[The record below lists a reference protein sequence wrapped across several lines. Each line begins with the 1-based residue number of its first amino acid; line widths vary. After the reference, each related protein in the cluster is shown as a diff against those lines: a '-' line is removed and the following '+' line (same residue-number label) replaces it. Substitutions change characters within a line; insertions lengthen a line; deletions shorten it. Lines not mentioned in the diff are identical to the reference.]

1 MDAATTIVSSK
12 TFRANQGE
20 MKELARREVVHI
32 TENGAGAYIFCS
44 EDVFRR
50 EAERLADEI
59 RYEREFEEVVARGMA
74 DVVASRTFSGTVD
87 EIMAEASRRASANG

>member
-1 MDAATTIVSSK
+1 MGATATIVSSK
-12 TFRANQGE
+12 TFRANQCE
-20 MKELARREVVHI
+20 MKEIADREVIHI

-74 DVVASRTFSGTVD
+74 DVVAGRTYSGSID
-87 EIMAEASRRASANG
+87 EIMAEASRRAAENG